1 MQQFVKMAGKKFISK
16 EKFSQLVEQ
25 KKEDEKVVRW
35 TELDREEIFKIITI
49 ETKLSKYGE
58 CWLTTL
64 EDSKTNQLKI
74 FAPAGMIK
82 KIKKDRKDNQ
92 TVYFMCLGQELNRL
106 DKTKRNRYDLIFEEE
121 SNVVTDIFIGEN
133 EMYDS

>member
-1 MQQFVKMAGKKFISK
+1 MAGKKFISK